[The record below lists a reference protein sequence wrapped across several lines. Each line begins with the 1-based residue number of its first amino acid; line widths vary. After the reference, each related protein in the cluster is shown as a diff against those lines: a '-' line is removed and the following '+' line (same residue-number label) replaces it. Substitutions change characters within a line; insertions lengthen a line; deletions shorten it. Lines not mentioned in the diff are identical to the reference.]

1 MPGINN
7 YNIRNNKKNNY
18 LDYNVISN
26 ETIEGIISYNIPNQ
40 TMFNFNKQQNLNNP
54 SNKKRVNTAGFNN
67 NINNIN
73 NNLNTN
79 ISFHNILSPFSP
91 YIDFFSPRLFS
102 SNLSSPNVFLF
113 PHFIIIFIIIN

>member
-1 MPGINN
+1 
-7 YNIRNNKKNNY
+7 
-18 LDYNVISN
+18 
-26 ETIEGIISYNIPNQ
+26 
-40 TMFNFNKQQNLNNP
+40 MFNFNKQQNLPTP